1 MDKKHR
7 CLYSLEIYR
16 CADTRTKGEIEL
28 REFKCECGNNITYNK
43 MYTPEEKRM
52 QTTKIVLGI
61 GVGLLAL
68 YFLWD
73 IRNALWQ
80 ILDLLAK

>member
-1 MDKKHR
+1 MKHH
-7 CLYSLEIYR
+7 
-16 CADTRTKGEIEL
+16 
-28 REFKCECGNNITYNK
+28 REFKCKCGNKIT

-73 IRNALWQ
+73 IRLILKEILQALT
-80 ILDLLAK
+80 I